1 MRVMT
6 RSAVDDAP
14 FLAMRSPGRQP
25 EPHWRHRLPA
35 LGGRTTVLRELRASD
50 ARSLHDQ
57 LSSEEVARFI
67 SPPPATVKGFERFI
81 CWTHVERAA
90 GRSACFA
97 IVATGTDTAV
107 GIIQVRQTGLSFDT
121 AEWGF
126 ALGSAF
132 WGTGLFA
139 DAAALA
145 LEFAFE
151 TLGVHRLEARASRLN
166 GRGNGALR
174 KLGAMHEGVLRGS
187 FIRNGASHD
196 QILWAILES
205 DWRQQRIHAGLPRID
220 MFRVISTRRSA
231 ST

>member
-1 MRVMT
+1 MRILT
-6 RSAVDDAP
+6 PAAADEAPLYAGAWSARA
-14 FLAMRSPGRQP
+14 AR
-25 EPHWRHRLPA
+25 PHWRNALPE
-35 LGGRTTVLRELRASD
+35 LGAGSIVLRELRVAD
-50 ARSLHDQ
+50 AVTLHELLNTGDV
-57 LSSEEVARFI
+57 SRFI
-67 SPPPATVKGFERFI
+67 SPPPTTVGGFERFI
-81 CWTHVERAA
+81 CWTEVERSA

-97 IVATGTDTAV
+97 IVAAGMDTAV

-132 WGTGLFA
+132 WGTGLFVE
-139 DAAALA
+139 AATIA

-174 KLGAMHEGVLRGS
+174 KLGALHEGVLRSS
-187 FIRNGASHD
+187 FLRNGESHD
-196 QILWAILES
+196 QILWAILQS
-205 DWRQQRIHAGLPRID
+205 DWRQQRTHAGSPRPD
-220 MFRVISTRRSA
+220 LFRVISTRRSA